1 LNVEK
6 SKLTIIIAF
15 IATALAMATITTT
28 IRSQSVLAATKSSST
43 GQQTFTATMT
53 GSEEVPPKNTQA
65 TGSAKFISSS
75 DENSMIY
82 RIRVA
87 NINGVTMAH
96 IHSGKTGKN
105 GPIVVTLFK
114 SATQTGPINGLLSQ
128 GTITSTNLEGPLKG
142 KTISDL
148 VKLINDGKA
157 YANVHTQQNPK
168 GEIRGQIST
177 SAAASAST
185 SADNTDSSST
195 ATANSKNTNPNSINC
210 QSKKGSTNTAAFG
223 TLKYAGGKCTGQ
235 NGVSVAAGG
244 VKSNSGS
251 VGIHGTRGPNG
262 NSHFGDI
269 RK

>member
-1 LNVEK
+1 MHIKTNNR
-6 SKLTIIIAF
+6 LTIIAIVAAALML
-15 IATALAMATITTT
+15 ATATAS
-28 IRSQSVLAATKSSST
+28 IRAQPAAAATATTGGGAATSST

-65 TGSAKFISSS
+65 TGSAKFVSSS
-75 DENSMIY
+75 DGNSMTY

-96 IHSGKTGKN
+96 IHSGSIGKN

-114 SATQTGPINGLLSQ
+114 SATPTGPMNGPLSQ
-128 GTITSTNLEGPLKG
+128 GTITSANLEGPLKG

-177 SAAASAST
+177 SAAASASAST
-185 SADNTDSSST
+185 S
-195 ATANSKNTNPNSINC
+195 P
-210 QSKKGSTNTAAFG
+210 
-223 TLKYAGGKCTGQ
+223 
-235 NGVSVAAGG
+235 
-244 VKSNSGS
+244 
-251 VGIHGTRGPNG
+251 G
-262 NSHFGDI
+262 NSAAASASASAGSGY
-269 RK
+269 

>member
-1 LNVEK
+1 LCKGWLIYMKTNK
-6 SKLTIIIAF
+6 RLTLATVVAAALILATVTTSIKFQPALAAA
-15 IATALAMATITTT
+15 ATATAGGGGGTATY
-28 IRSQSVLAATKSSST
+28 ST

-75 DENSMIY
+75 DENSMTY

-114 SATQTGPINGLLSQ
+114 SATSTGPINGLLSQ

-185 SADNTDSSST
+185 SAGAS
-195 ATANSKNTNPNSINC
+195 
-210 QSKKGSTNTAAFG
+210 AASASAS
-223 TLKYAGGKCTGQ
+223 AG
-235 NGVSVAAGG
+235 
-244 VKSNSGS
+244 SGS
-251 VGIHGTRGPNG
+251 
-262 NSHFGDI
+262 
-269 RK
+269 

>member
-1 LNVEK
+1 LCKGWLIYMKTNK
-6 SKLTIIIAF
+6 RLTLATVVAAALILATVTTSIKFQPALAAA
-15 IATALAMATITTT
+15 ATATAGGGGGTATY
-28 IRSQSVLAATKSSST
+28 ST

-75 DENSMIY
+75 DENSMTY

-114 SATQTGPINGLLSQ
+114 SATSTGPINGLLSQ

-177 SAAASAST
+177 SAAASAA
-185 SADNTDSSST
+185 SASAS
-195 ATANSKNTNPNSINC
+195 
-210 QSKKGSTNTAAFG
+210 
-223 TLKYAGGKCTGQ
+223 AG
-235 NGVSVAAGG
+235 
-244 VKSNSGS
+244 SGS
-251 VGIHGTRGPNG
+251 
-262 NSHFGDI
+262 
-269 RK
+269 

>member
-1 LNVEK
+1 MYIKTKNR
-6 SKLTIIIAF
+6 LTIISIVAAAL
-15 IATALAMATITTT
+15 ILATVTTS
-28 IRSQSVLAATKSSST
+28 IRSQPALAAAATATTAGGGGTATPSK
-43 GQQTFTATMT
+43 GQETFTATMT

-65 TGSAKFISSS
+65 TGSAKFISSF
-75 DENSMIY
+75 DENSMTY

-114 SATQTGPINGLLSQ
+114 SATPTGRVNGLLSQ

-177 SAAASAST
+177 SAAAST
-185 SADNTDSSST
+185 SA
-195 ATANSKNTNPNSINC
+195 
-210 QSKKGSTNTAAFG
+210 G
-223 TLKYAGGKCTGQ
+223 
-235 NGVSVAAGG
+235 
-244 VKSNSGS
+244 NSGAS
-251 VGIHGTRGPNG
+251 ASASAGAGY
-262 NSHFGDI
+262 
-269 RK
+269 